1 MIDEVTVYDITY
13 LGILCEGVCWKT
25 KTFYFVKDDKHYKF
39 EQLDDISCYADTD
52 HIKRVIKEQFLP
64 WIKSLESMR
73 SAERGGEMSYT
84 DKELQYIHELI
95 SENAKLTATNKL
107 LTRVNEELESHNNW
121 ISVNDRLP
129 EINKEHPHECD
140 VLLYIP
146 KREGVHQHGIYI
158 GARGKVNADP
168 KGKYNFWGVPTQEC
182 DWVIHGW
189 SYFEHPIV
197 THWMP
202 LPKAPI
208 LEEEQT
214 DEART

>member
-1 MIDEVTVYDITY
+1 MSKYNLEY
-13 LGILCEGVCWKT
+13 LGVVCTGVDWKYPD
-25 KTFYFVKDDKHYKF
+25 KNVFYFTYDGKNYIFTQVQDVHC
-39 EQLDDISCYADTD
+39 EADTD

-64 WIKSLESMR
+64 RIKLLESVR
-73 SAERGGEMSYT
+73 STERRSEMSYT
-84 DKELQYIHELI
+84 DKELQYVHELI
-95 SENAKLTATNKL
+95 SENARLTATNKL
-107 LTRVNEELESHNNW
+107 LTRVNEELESQNNW
-121 ISVNDRLP
+121 ISIKDRLP

-140 VLLYIP
+140 VLVYVP

-168 KGKYNFWGVPTQEC
+168 KGEHNFWGVPTQEC

-189 SYFEHPIV
+189 SYFKHPIV

-208 LEEEQT
+208 EEEEQNN
-214 DEART
+214 EART

>member
-1 MIDEVTVYDITY
+1 MNKYDLEY
-13 LGILCEGVCWKT
+13 LGVVCTGVDWKYPDENV
-25 KTFYFVKDDKHYKF
+25 FYFLYNGKNYEFTQVRDV
-39 EQLDDISCYADTD
+39 CCAADTD

-64 WIKSLESMR
+64 WIKSLESMC
-73 SAERGGEMSYT
+73 SAERRGEMSYT

-107 LTRVNEELESHNNW
+107 LTRVNEEFESRNTW

-140 VLLYIP
+140 VLVYVP
-146 KREGVHQHGIYI
+146 KRDGIYQHGIYI
-158 GARGKVNADP
+158 GARGKIEGDP
-168 KGKYNFWGVPTQEC
+168 KGEDNFWGVPTQEC
-182 DWVIHGW
+182 DWVIRGW
-189 SYFEHPIV
+189 SYFEHPVV

-208 LEEEQT
+208 AEEEQNN
-214 DEART
+214 EART

>member
-1 MIDEVTVYDITY
+1 MTDEVTVYDITY

-25 KTFYFVKDDKHYKF
+25 QTFYFVKDDKHYKF
-39 EQLDDISCYADTD
+39 EQLGDISCSADTD

-64 WIKSLESMR
+64 WLKSLESMQ
-73 SAERGGEMSYT
+73 
-84 DKELQYIHELI
+84 K
-95 SENAKLTATNKL
+95 
-107 LTRVNEELESHNNW
+107 W
-121 ISVNDRLP
+121 ISVEERLP
-129 EINKEHPHECD
+129 EMNLEHPHECD
-140 VLLYIP
+140 VLVYVP
-146 KREGVHQHGIYI
+146 KREGIHQHGIYI
-158 GARGKVNADP
+158 GARGKVKGDP
-168 KGKYNFWGVPTQEC
+168 KGERNFWGVPTQEC
-182 DWVIHGW
+182 DWVIRGW